1 MTFTAETP
9 SPPDAGERPAAAAP
23 SQGDIAAFVE
33 AMGLGLE
40 ATGLQRAAGR
50 MLAWLMVCDPPEQS
64 AEQLAAALQA
74 STGGVSTTVR
84 MLTQMQLVERVGRAG
99 ERRSFY
105 RVAPNVWDHAMA
117 AQEQPT
123 ARLRA
128 IADDGLRV
136 LADADPDRRSRLR
149 EMRDYLAFIEREM
162 PALRRRFHDEKGATS

>member
-1 MTFTAETP
+1 MP
-9 SPPDAGERPAAAAP
+9 R
-23 SQGDIAAFVE
+23 DIAAFVE

-40 ATGLQRAAGR
+40 TTGLQRAAGR

-64 AEQLAAALQA
+64 AEQLAEALQA

-84 MLTQMQLVERVGRAG
+84 MLRHMQLVERVGVAG

-136 LADADPDRRSRLR
+136 LADAHPDRRSRLR

-162 PALRRRFHDEKGATS
+162 PALRRRFHEEKGTTS

>member
-1 MTFTAETP
+1 MEPPATTP
-9 SPPDAGERPAAAAP
+9 SATDVDDLRDSNLPAEKA
-23 SQGDIAAFVE
+23 IEAFVE
-33 AMGLGLE
+33 TMGLGLE
-40 ATGLQRAAGR
+40 AMGLQRAAGR
-50 MLAWLMVCDPPEQS
+50 MLAWLMVCEPPEQS
-64 AEQLAAALQA
+64 ADQLAAGVQA
-74 STGGVSTTVR
+74 STGGVSTTLR

-128 IADDGLRV
+128 IADDGLHV
-136 LADADPDRRSRLR
+136 LADADPDRRNRLL

-162 PALRRRFHDEKGATS
+162 PALRRRYHDEKGTRP

>member
-1 MTFTAETP
+1 MTSPAQTHAAPEAELP
-9 SPPDAGERPAAAAP
+9 SSGAP
-23 SQGDIAAFVE
+23 SQHQIDAFIE
-33 AMGLGLE
+33 AMGMGLE
-40 ATGLQRAAGR
+40 AVGLQRAAGR

-64 AEQLAAALQA
+64 AEQLTKALQA

-84 MLTQMQLVERVGRAG
+84 MLTQLQLVERVGRAG
-99 ERRSFY
+99 ERRAFY

-136 LADADPDRRSRLR
+136 LADTEPDRRNRLL

-162 PALRRRFHDEKGATS
+162 PALRRRYHDEKGTAS

>member
-1 MTFTAETP
+1 MTPTAVTP
-9 SPPDAGERPAAAAP
+9 PTPVAGDHPA
-23 SQGDIAAFVE
+23 SSESTQDDIAAFVE
-33 AMGLGLE
+33 ALGLGLE

-50 MLAWLMVCDPPEQS
+50 MLAWLMVCDPAEQS
-64 AEQLAAALQA
+64 ADQLAAALRA

-84 MLTQMQLVERVGRAG
+84 MLRHMQLVERVGVAG

-105 RVAPNVWDHAMA
+105 RVAPNVWDQAMA

-136 LADADPDRRSRLR
+136 LADAHPDRRRRLR

-162 PALRRRFHDEKGATS
+162 PALRRRFHEEKGTTS